1 MTNPNRETFE
11 DFITLPT
18 LLTSTPT
25 LTLTNLVD
33 LFKKFKMRIAGAI
46 KMLC

>member
-1 MTNPNRETFE
+1 MTNPNLETFE
-11 DFITLPT
+11 DFITIPT

-25 LTLTNLVD
+25 LTNLVD
-33 LFKKFKMRIAGAI
+33 LFKKLKMRIAGAI